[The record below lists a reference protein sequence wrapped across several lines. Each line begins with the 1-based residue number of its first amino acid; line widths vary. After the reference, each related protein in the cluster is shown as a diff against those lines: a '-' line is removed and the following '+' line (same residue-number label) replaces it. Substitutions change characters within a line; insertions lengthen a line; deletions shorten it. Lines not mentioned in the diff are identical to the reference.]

1 MNHGSIESALTP
13 TFGLTTKQP
22 TTIDMTPCSDL
33 SRKPDAPKRIL
44 AFTLIELLVVIAIIA
59 ILAGMLLPA
68 LSKAK
73 DRAIVTIDVNN
84 SRQEMLASQMFAT
97 DNDDYLAFPGW
108 GTDLLSW
115 AHGAPLPDTGPGA
128 PSGLNK
134 RITNQLV
141 SFKKG
146 QLAAYQSNPKILM
159 CPLDKTNG
167 QYAINFAQRSVVIS
181 SYVWNGAVC
190 GYGRLV
196 GQKQNTFKAT
206 AFQPTDILQFETD
219 ELTPFFFNDVS
230 SYPTEGISQRHAG
243 GRAKNS
249 TTDVG
254 GGATMGLM
262 GGSVEFI
269 KYKKY
274 YQEANR
280 PGKSRL
286 WCVPDTKDGR

>member
-1 MNHGSIESALTP
+1 MIFGCPESALTR
-13 TFGLTTKQP
+13 TAVLTTKQP
-22 TTIDMTPCSDL
+22 TTIDMTPCSDKSL
-33 SRKPDAPKRIL
+33 KPFAPKRIL

-84 SRQEMLASQMFAT
+84 SRQEALGSQMFST

-115 AHGAPLPDTGPGA
+115 AHGAPLADATPGA

-146 QLAAYQSNPKILM
+146 QLAPYQSNPKVLM

-167 QYAINFAQRSVVIS
+167 QYAVNFAQRSVVIS
-181 SYVWNGAVC
+181 SYVWNGAAC
-190 GYGRLV
+190 AYGRLV
-196 GQKQNTFKAT
+196 GQKQNTFKLT
-206 AFQPTDILQFETD
+206 AFRPTDILQWETD

-230 SYPTEGISQRHAG
+230 SYPNQ
-243 GRAKNS
+243 
-249 TTDVG
+249 
-254 GGATMGLM
+254 
-262 GGSVEFI
+262 
-269 KYKKY
+269 
-274 YQEANR
+274 